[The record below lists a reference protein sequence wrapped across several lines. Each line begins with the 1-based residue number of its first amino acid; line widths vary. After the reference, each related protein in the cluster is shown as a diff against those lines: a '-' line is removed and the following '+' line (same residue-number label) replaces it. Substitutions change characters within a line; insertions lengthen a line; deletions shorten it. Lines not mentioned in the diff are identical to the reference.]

1 MSEPARSRPERF
13 RADLVAGV
21 ALDGIVVRTPSHQ
34 VIEVLVAD
42 PGHGLDVVMLDREH
56 SSFDAGTLDTCLAVA
71 GALGVATLVRIGQ
84 LDRSAVQQA
93 LDLGATGVV
102 VPHVVTAADARRAV
116 SLAHYGDGG
125 RGFSGSTRSAGWGTR
140 PMADVID
147 RAASTTTVVVQ
158 VEDPA
163 AVDEVDEIVATPG
176 VDAVFV
182 GAADLAVAMGARSVT
197 DRRVEEACSTVVAA
211 CRAAEVAVAAFA
223 GDAEAAAAWRER
235 GATLVFRGTD
245 QVRLR

>member
-1 MSEPARSRPERF
+1 MSAPARPRPEQL
-13 RADLVAGV
+13 RADLVAGTTI
-21 ALDGIVVRTPSHQ
+21 DGVVLRTPNHQ
-34 VIEVLVAD
+34 IIEVLAAD
-42 PGHGLDVVMLDREH
+42 PHHEVDVVMLDGEH

-71 GALGVATLVRIGQ
+71 GALAVPTLVRVGE
-84 LDRSAVQQA
+84 LDRAAVQQA

-116 SLAHYGDGG
+116 RLAHYGDGG

-140 PMADVID
+140 SMAEVVDQ
-147 RAASTTTVVVQ
+147 AASATTVVVQ

-163 AVDEVDEIVATPG
+163 ALDAVDEIAATPG

-182 GAADLAVAMGARSVT
+182 GAADLAVAMGARSIT
-197 DRRVEEACSTVVAA
+197 DRRVDEACTAVVTA
-211 CRAAEVAVAAFA
+211 CRAADVAVAAFA
-223 GDAEAAAAWRER
+223 ADADAVTMWRER

-245 QVRLR
+245 QARLH